1 MIHVGG
7 IRIKS
12 VDIVYTEDY
21 ILPMRFEWHEEKNH
35 LNRAEHG
42 IWFEEA
48 QTVWVDPA
56 ASEFVGSGKAEA

>member
-1 MIHVGG
+1 
-7 IRIKS
+7 
-12 VDIVYTEDY
+12 
-21 ILPMRFEWHEEKNH
+21 MRFEWHEEKNH